1 MICLRCKI
9 VVRDVL
15 SQIGIN
21 PVKIELGEVEIAESI
36 SGSQLHR
43 IDMTLRKSGLELID
57 DKKSILIQKIKS
69 VIIEL
74 VHYSE
79 ERLIENLSSYLS
91 QKLDYDYTYLSN
103 LFSEMQGGTI
113 EKFYIS
119 HKIERVKELLVY
131 DELTLTEIARR
142 MRYSSLAHLS
152 AQFRKVTGLTVS
164 HFKKLKDKRRS
175 MLEEL

>member
-175 MLEEL
+175 LLEDL